1 MHINNIYMMAYKY
14 YFLYLFMYPTEFVI
28 PKTFSTEQYRNYIRG
43 LFNMKLDQIKLENE
57 QIQQMN
63 QETWDPVTQDEM
75 NYDEQ
80 SASQFMNFVE
90 TSTISNTAFQILYK
104 KAAAKMFSQD
114 LGIGLS
120 ILFSYDYLHLFHLC
134 LCDFFHT
141 NSFDENNTHFIALS
155 NSL

>member
-63 QETWDPVTQDEM
+63 EATRDPVTQDEM
-75 NYDEQ
+75 D
-80 SASQFMNFVE
+80 
-90 TSTISNTAFQILYK
+90 
-104 KAAAKMFSQD
+104 
-114 LGIGLS
+114 
-120 ILFSYDYLHLFHLC
+120 
-134 LCDFFHT
+134 
-141 NSFDENNTHFIALS
+141 
-155 NSL
+155 